1 MGSYEDQAGVTHGF
15 YYQDGAPMTY
25 DYQGATSTVLTGI
38 DSDNN
43 LYGVAIV
50 GGKTVSFE
58 TQVSF

>member
-1 MGSYEDQAGVTHGF
+1 
-15 YYQDGAPMTY
+15 MTY